1 MSEIKPT
8 TFKAIPTDA
17 LIDIQVSGS
26 FYRQLTKLILALAES
41 RPPEDFKKALE
52 TLKDKNPSD
61 LYELNVSSVVAMIFE
76 IEIKAK
82 EQNKIEDVSMDPETG
97 QITPLTTGS

>member
-1 MSEIKPT
+1 MSEAKPN
-8 TFKAIPTDA
+8 TFPAIPKDA

-26 FYRQLTKLILALAES
+26 FYRQLTKLSLALAES

-61 LYELNVSSVVAMIFE
+61 LYELNVASVVALIFE
-76 IEIKAK
+76 IETKAK
-82 EQNKIEDVSMDPETG
+82 EQGKIEMVEMDLETG
-97 QITPLTTGS
+97 QIIPANGN